1 MGVEPPPMKAH
12 DPDSPNLRSTDPHG
26 DRLRLVTEP
35 SGERTIAEER
45 RYLLEHVAK
54 GDQDAFAKLYDL
66 MSAQVFGVIRRVV
79 RDPAQSEEVLQEVMV
94 EVWRTAPRY
103 DSSKGSV
110 STWITTVAHRRAVDR
125 VRSEQSARDRLD
137 VDLRSRPTETDD
149 VADEI
154 IDGFEAQFDSERVA
168 RALDA
173 LSAIQRESIELAF
186 YGGHTHAE
194 VAALLDIPLGTV
206 KTRIRDGLIRLR
218 DGLGVPS

>member
-1 MGVEPPPMKAH
+1 MGAEPPPMKAH
-12 DPDSPNLRSTDPHG
+12 DPDSPNPPAHLDA
-26 DRLRLVTEP
+26 DRLRLVTAP
-35 SGERTIAEER
+35 SGEISIAEER
-45 RYLLEHVAK
+45 KHLLERVAK
-54 GDQDAFAKLYDL
+54 GDHDAFAQLYDV

-94 EVWRTAPRY
+94 DVWRTAPRY

-137 VDLRSRPTETDD
+137 VDLRNRPTEADD
-149 VADEI
+149 IADEI
-154 IDGFEAQFDSERVA
+154 IEGFEAQFDSERVT